1 VQINFLVVGHTHEDI
16 DQFFSKISKKIK
28 MSGCESLQGLYL
40 CVALLLLCIFALDLM
55 KRIQESCKARPVC
68 QILDGV
74 WDFKDWM
81 KPFLGK
87 IENHSKYHAFKFSKR
102 LSSMVYCI
110 HMFICLFRI

>member
-1 VQINFLVVGHTHEDI
+1 MSIYLINPVYSVYALYHNFVEVQINFLVVGHTHEDI

-81 KPFLGK
+81 KHF
-87 IENHSKYHAFKFSKR
+87 
-102 LSSMVYCI
+102 
-110 HMFICLFRI
+110 